1 MTACRAAPDALRA
14 RGSHNSDPPAR
25 GSGAEALRGAPEAER
40 GRVGRY
46 RILHVIG
53 RGGTGVVFRAC
64 DVESGEVVALKR
76 VLAENIGDL
85 GGMRR
90 EIDALRRL
98 EHPGVVRILDQ
109 GIDAG
114 VPWYAME
121 LLDGE
126 TLASYV
132 SRLWH
137 DGAYTDFASTLTE
150 RVSRSR
156 PPRALAAGDCSG
168 AGAAH
173 GRELAARGKL
183 LEVLEIVRGL
193 CDTLAFVH
201 GEGVVHRDLKCANV
215 MLCADGAPRL
225 LDFGLAWRFPGGTG
239 REVLDDV
246 TRGAAGTAA
255 YMSPEQIRGEMVDAR
270 ADLYSLG
277 CLLYELLTGRP
288 PFSGRSAAEIRRCHL
303 NVAVLPP
310 SSLVDGVPP
319 ELDELVLRLLQKRVE
334 DRPGHASEV
343 GRCLRSLGAVRE
355 FWRTALLPRS
365 YVYRS
370 ALVGRDE
377 TLRAFDLRVQ
387 QALQAQGSLLLLS
400 GESGIGKT
408 YLAMAAAR
416 GAAAQGLCVVT
427 STCLRLGAA
436 EAQSN
441 EASLHP
447 FRSLLLAVAD
457 RCLSSPELAPALLG
471 ERARLLAACEPSLL
485 SLPSVSRFPEPEALP
500 ASAAQQRLLQAL
512 AETLAAFAA
521 VCPFVF
527 VIDDLQWADDASLR
541 FLCSL
546 PSNWFSDKRLV
557 IVGVYRADEKSGAL
571 LELSRRAD
579 LNELTLSGLS
589 EPSLREL
596 VRGMLALGSSP
607 PDFVDLFVKQA
618 EGNPFFAAEYLRT
631 AVDERLLYRAPSGDW
646 QIDDRLLAVGSG
658 GQRLTLPSSIA
669 ALVGRRLDGL
679 SEAAQELLAAAAVLG
694 RELDWQ
700 LLLAVTELAEER
712 AWEPARELCAR
723 QILEG
728 VEPSSEG
735 PRSRLRFL
743 HDKLREAAHARIPQ
757 QRRRAL
763 HRRAAAAL
771 EQALQGSP
779 ELLQAHATLAYHHM
793 QGEQWR
799 AALEQLEL
807 AGDHALGTNA
817 NQDALRHF
825 QSALDL
831 DLRLAQG
838 LDSSAGP
845 RRGWAALRLAR
856 LRRARWER
864 KLAEASYALG
874 DLGAVERHI
883 LRALEQTGHSPPRSA
898 LGWGWSLLRE
908 AGQQLVHRARPGWR
922 PRRHDQLQQQLLVE
936 AALTTHHLAER
947 SYFDFEAVPM
957 IAASLRA
964 VNLGERAGVAVP
976 LAMPYAMLGMAA
988 GISRLPALGERYF
1001 ELALRTALDTSDR
1014 AGQAYSLYS
1023 KAAWKI
1029 GNGDWHEVRELCA
1042 ECTQIA
1048 LRTRNLKAL
1057 GMAQTLLGHAD
1068 FYTGRFRESA
1078 DTYRELERS
1087 ARANGDQQHVSWGL
1101 YAGARAR
1108 MCLGELDEA
1117 RAMLEESNALLEPL
1131 VEVPSKII
1139 APGLLASLHL
1149 RAGDLSSALQAAQLT
1164 ASRIRGSLPT
1174 VFSTLSGYAGVA
1186 EVYLAR
1192 WERELRE
1199 RGPAARGTRAA
1210 RGAARRALFDLLTLA
1225 LSVPI
1230 GWPCYQ
1236 RLRGEAL
1243 RLDGKPRA
1251 ASRCF
1256 ERARVAARRLG
1267 MPYDEALAQLDLARV
1282 AAPHS
1287 SERTEHAARA
1297 EQMLKQLACPL
1308 DLERARRLLEES
1320 TNR

>member
-1 MTACRAAPDALRA
+1 
-14 RGSHNSDPPAR
+14 
-25 GSGAEALRGAPEAER
+25 LRGTQEAER
-40 GRVGRY
+40 ERVGPY

-64 DVESGEVVALKR
+64 DAESGELVALKR
-76 VLAENIGDL
+76 LLAENIADIGC
-85 GGMRR
+85 MRR
-90 EIDALRRL
+90 EIAALRRL

-109 GIDAG
+109 GVDAG

-121 LLDGE
+121 LLEGE

-137 DGAYTDFASTLTE
+137 GGAHTASDFASTLTE
-150 RVSRSR
+150 RGLRSR
-156 PPRALAAGDCSG
+156 PPRAEGP
-168 AGAAH
+168 AGASRPDAGTQH
-173 GRELAARGKL
+173 GRERVARGEL
-183 LEVLEIVRGL
+183 PEVLEIVRGL

-215 MLCADGAPRL
+215 MLCADGAPKL

-310 SSLVDGVPP
+310 SSLVDEVPP

-343 GRCLRSLGAVRE
+343 ARSLRSLGAARD
-355 FWRTALLPRS
+355 FWRPALLPRS

-370 ALVGRDE
+370 TLVGRDE
-377 TLRAFDLRVQ
+377 TLRALDERVQ
-387 QALQAQGSLLLLS
+387 RALHTQGSLLLIS

-416 GAAAQGLCVVT
+416 GAAVQGMRVVT

-447 FRSLLLAVAD
+447 FRSLLLAIAD
-457 RCLSSPELAPALLG
+457 RCISSPELAPALLG
-471 ERARLLAACEPSLL
+471 ERAKLLAACEPSLG
-485 SLPSVSRFPEPEALP
+485 SLPGVSSYPEPEALP
-500 ASAAQQRLLQAL
+500 ASAAQQRLLQAQ

-521 VCPFVF
+521 ICPFVF

-546 PSNWFSDKRLV
+546 PNDWFNDKQLV
-557 IVGVYRADEKSGAL
+557 IVGVYRADEKTGAL
-571 LELSRRAD
+571 VELLQRPDA
-579 LNELTLSGLS
+579 NEFNLSGLS

-596 VRGMLALGSSP
+596 VRGMLALGSAP
-607 PDFVDLFVKQA
+607 AGFVDLFVKQS

-631 AVDERLLYRAPSGDW
+631 AVDERLLYRSPSGDW

-679 SEAAQELLAAAAVLG
+679 SESAQQLLAAAAVLG
-694 RELDWQ
+694 RELEWQ
-700 LLLAVTELAEER
+700 SLLAVSALPEER
-712 AWEPARELCAR
+712 AWEPAGELIAR
-723 QILEG
+723 QILEE
-728 VEPSSEG
+728 VEPRPDG
-735 PRSRLRFL
+735 QRWRLRFL
-743 HDKLREAAHARIPQ
+743 HDKLREAAHARIPHQ
-757 QRRRAL
+757 PRRAL
-763 HRRAAAAL
+763 HRRAADAL

-793 QGEQWR
+793 QGERWR
-799 AALEQLEL
+799 AALEHLEL
-807 AGDHALGTNA
+807 AGDHALATNA
-817 NQDALRHF
+817 NRDALRHF

-831 DLRLAQG
+831 DLRIAQG
-838 LDSSAGP
+838 LDPASRAP
-845 RRGWAALRLAR
+845 RPGRTALRLAK

-864 KLAEASYALG
+864 KLAEANYALG

-883 LRALEQTGHSPPRSA
+883 LHALEHTGHSPPRSP

-908 AGQQLVHRARPGWR
+908 AGQQLVHRARPGWS
-922 PRRHDQLQQQLLVE
+922 PRRHDQLEQQILVE

-947 SYFDFEAVPM
+947 SYFDFEAMPM

-1001 ELALRTALDTSDR
+1001 ELALRTALDTADR

-1029 GNGDWHEVRELCA
+1029 GNGAWQEVRELCA
-1042 ECTQIA
+1042 ECTRIA

-1057 GMAQTLLGHAD
+1057 GMAQTLRGHAD
-1068 FYTGRFRESA
+1068 FYTGHFRESA
-1078 DTYRELERS
+1078 DAYRELEQS
-1087 ARANGDQQHVSWGL
+1087 ARAHGDQQHLSWGL

-1108 MCLGELDEA
+1108 ICLGELDES
-1117 RAMLEESNALLEPL
+1117 RAMLLESNALLEPL

-1149 RAGDLSSALQAAQLT
+1149 RAGDLTSALQAAQLT

-1186 EVYLAR
+1186 EVYLAC

-1199 RGPAARGTRAA
+1199 HGSEARSTRAA
-1210 RGAARRALFDLLTLA
+1210 RRAARRAVFDLLTLA

-1236 RLRGEAL
+1236 RIRGEAQ
-1243 RLDGKPRA
+1243 RLDGKQRA
-1251 ASRCF
+1251 AARCF
-1256 ERARVAARRLG
+1256 ERARLSARQLG
-1267 MPYDEALAQLDLARV
+1267 MPYDEALAHLDLARS
-1282 AAPHS
+1282 APPHS
-1287 SERTEHAARA
+1287 SERAEHAACA
-1297 EQMLKQLACPL
+1297 EHMLKQLACPL
-1308 DLERARRLLEES
+1308 DLERARQLREEL
-1320 TNR
+1320 

>member
-1 MTACRAAPDALRA
+1 MP
-14 RGSHNSDPPAR
+14 NSDPPAP
-25 GSGAEALRGAPEAER
+25 GPGTEPVHGLQEAAGE
-40 GRVGRY
+40 RVGPY

-64 DVESGEVVALKR
+64 DAESGEVVALKR
-76 VLAENIGDL
+76 LLAENIGDM
-85 GGMRR
+85 GCMRR
-90 EIDALRRL
+90 EIAALRRL
-98 EHPGVVRILDQ
+98 EHPGVVRMIDQ
-109 GIDAG
+109 GVDAG
-114 VPWYAME
+114 VPWYSME
-121 LLDGE
+121 LLEGE
-126 TLASYV
+126 TLANYV

-137 DGAYTDFASTLTE
+137 GGAQTASDFASTLTE
-150 RVSRSR
+150 RGSRSR
-156 PPRALAAGDCSG
+156 PPRAGSPAGDLFSDSG
-168 AGAAH
+168 TWH
-173 GRELAARGKL
+173 GRALVARGHL
-183 LEVLEIVRGL
+183 PAVLEIVRSL

-215 MLCADGAPRL
+215 MLCADGAPKL

-310 SSLVDGVPP
+310 SSLVDEVPT
-319 ELDELVLRLLQKRVE
+319 ELDELVLRLLQKRVA

-343 GRCLRSLGAVRE
+343 ARSLGSLGATRD
-355 FWRTALLPRS
+355 FWRSTLLPRS

-370 ALVGRDE
+370 TLVGRDE
-377 TLRAFDLRVQ
+377 TLRALDARMQ
-387 QALQAQGSLLLLS
+387 QALQTEGSLLLIS

-416 GAAAQGLCVVT
+416 GAAVQGMRVVT

-447 FRSLLLAVAD
+447 FRSLLQAIAD
-457 RCLSSPELAPALLG
+457 RCISSPELAPVLLG
-471 ERARLLAACEPSLL
+471 ERARLLAACEPSLA
-485 SLPSVSRFPEPEALP
+485 SLPGVSSYPEPEALP

-521 VCPFVF
+521 VYPFVF

-546 PSNWFSDKRLV
+546 PNDWFGDKGLV
-557 IVGVYRADEKSGAL
+557 IVGVYRADEKTGAL
-571 LELSRRAD
+571 MQLLQRSD
-579 LNELTLSGLS
+579 VNEFTLSGLS

-596 VRGMLALGSSP
+596 VCGMLALGSVP
-607 PDFVDLFVKQA
+607 GFVDLFVRQSD
-618 EGNPFFAAEYLRT
+618 GNPFFAAEYLRT
-631 AVDERLLYRAPSGDW
+631 AVDELLLYRAPNGDW
-646 QIDDRLLAVGSG
+646 QIDERLLAVGSAG
-658 GQRLTLPSSIA
+658 PRLALPSSIA

-679 SEAAQELLAAAAVLG
+679 SESAQQLLAAAAVLG
-694 RELDWQ
+694 RELEWQ
-700 LLLAVTELAEER
+700 LLLAVAELPEER
-712 AWEPARELCAR
+712 AWEPAGELIAR
-723 QILEG
+723 QILEE
-728 VEPSSEG
+728 VQPRPEG
-735 PRSRLRFL
+735 QRSRLRFL
-743 HDKLREAAHARIPQ
+743 HDKLREAAHARIPHQ
-757 QRRRAL
+757 PRRAL
-763 HRRAAAAL
+763 HRRAADAL
-771 EQALQGSP
+771 EQALHGSP

-807 AGDHALGTNA
+807 AGDHALATNA
-817 NQDALRHF
+817 NRDALRHF

-831 DLRLAQG
+831 DLRIAQG
-838 LDSSAGP
+838 LEPASSP
-845 RRGWAALRLAR
+845 RRSPGKTALRLAK

-864 KLAEASYALG
+864 KLAEANYALG
-874 DLGAVERHI
+874 DLSAVEHHI
-883 LRALEQTGHSPPRSA
+883 LHALEHTGHSPPRSP

-908 AGQQLVHRARPGWR
+908 AGQQLVHRARPGWG
-922 PRRHDQLQQQLLVE
+922 PRRGGVLEQETLVE
-936 AALTTHHLAER
+936 AALATHHLAER

-1001 ELALRTALDTSDR
+1001 ELALRTALDTSDP

-1029 GNGDWHEVRELCA
+1029 GNGDWQEVRELCA
-1042 ECTQIA
+1042 ECTRIA

-1078 DTYRELERS
+1078 DTYRELERT

-1108 MCLGELDEA
+1108 MCLGELDES
-1117 RAMLEESNALLEPL
+1117 RAMLVESNALLEPL

-1192 WERELRE
+1192 WERELLAH
-1199 RGPAARGTRAA
+1199 GPRARSTLSA
-1210 RGAARRALFDLLTLA
+1210 RRAARRAVFDLLMLA

-1236 RLRGEAL
+1236 RIRGEAQ
-1243 RLDGKPRA
+1243 RLDGKQRA
-1251 ASRCF
+1251 AA
-1256 ERARVAARRLG
+1256 RAFQRALLSARQLG
-1267 MPYDEALAQLDLARV
+1267 MPYDEALAHLDLARI
-1282 AAPHS
+1282 APAHS
-1287 SERTEHAARA
+1287 STRAEHAARA

-1308 DLERARRLLEES
+1308 DLERARQLLDA
-1320 TNR
+1320 RD